1 MREGQRKKKEEIRNK
16 LREDAPE
23 STGLCTLRVIASGK
37 EGGREI
43 VRLTIKSIS
52 E

>member
-16 LREDAPE
+16 LREDAE